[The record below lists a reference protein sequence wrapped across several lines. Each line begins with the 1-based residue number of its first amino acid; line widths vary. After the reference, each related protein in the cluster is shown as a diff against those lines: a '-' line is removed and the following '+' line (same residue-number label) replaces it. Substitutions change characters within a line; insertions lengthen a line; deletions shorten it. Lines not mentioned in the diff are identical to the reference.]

1 MLKRTLLG
9 LLLMLSVLAPSGSP
23 HASAPVELARIA
35 KKECVVYIT
44 RTGARYHRSN
54 CGSLRKS
61 RLAVSRS
68 EALASG
74 YTACGNCGGS
84 DCD

>member
-1 MLKRTLLG
+1 MIKRILLSI
-9 LLLMLSVLAPSGSP
+9 LLVLAALAPCGVP
-23 HASAPVELARIA
+23 QASAAFEVVRAA
-35 KKECVVYIT
+35 KKDCVVYIT

-61 RLAVSRS
+61 RVALSRS